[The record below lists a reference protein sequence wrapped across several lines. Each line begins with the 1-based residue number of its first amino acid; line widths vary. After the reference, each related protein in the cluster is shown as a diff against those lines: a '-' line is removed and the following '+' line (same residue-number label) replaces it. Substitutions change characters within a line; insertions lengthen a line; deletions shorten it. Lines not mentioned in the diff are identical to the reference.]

1 MKKTHYAWYTTVL
14 CGLLMFG
21 MSAQQMSQSVF
32 YAKVADSLGVGMGV
46 VSLCYSAST
55 LCAFVMTPLTAYIF
69 TKFPAKPLAC
79 IAIVDPFLSLLLLS
93 VAKSPIV
100 IAAAC
105 LMESFSISGFQHTFP
120 SVMIKRWFNDR
131 GSFAYNIMLF
141 MSMIGG
147 IIFTPVASA
156 IINAEGWGWRWA
168 YRAIALFVILE
179 LPITMLFLKESPE
192 TISVKPYEEAGAKRK
207 NKVQNRPVMNA
218 NVTTKGAWK
227 VPAFYLMALYTAFS
241 VYPLAMQYHIPKHLA
256 TIGFTDTFAA
266 TVITAAL
273 VGGLVGRLVLSYLS
287 DRYGIKV
294 TNVVFCI
301 IGVATLVLLCNSA
314 HFSTVL
320 ILALGFFY
328 GFAVRSGNVHGAV
341 MKYELFG
348 ASPDYVSIM
357 ANSIIISNI
366 ISSTSSTVYGFM
378 YDATGNYVGSF
389 WLASITWILSVVLAF
404 ILLSGKKKAVE
415 KANLETYQA
424 AA

>member
-1 MKKTHYAWYTTVL
+1 
-14 CGLLMFG
+14 MFG

-55 LCAFVMTPLTAYIF
+55 LCAFVMTPLSAYVF
-69 TKFPAKPLAC
+69 RKFPAKKLAC
-79 IAIVDPFLSLLLLS
+79 IAIVDQFLSLLLLS
-93 VAKSPIV
+93 AAQKPIV

-105 LMESFSISGFQHTFP
+105 LMESFSISAFQHTFP
-120 SVMIKRWFNDR
+120 SVMIKRWFKDK

-147 IIFTPVASA
+147 IVFTPIASA

-179 LPITMLFLKESPE
+179 LPIAIAFLKESPE
-192 TISVKPYEEAGAKRK
+192 TISLLPYEEAGAKK
-207 NKVQNRPVMNA
+207 TKKVQSRPVMNA
-218 NVTTKGAWK
+218 DVTTKGAWK
-227 VPAFYLMALYTAFS
+227 VPSFYLMALYTAFS

-294 TNVVFCI
+294 TNVVFCV
-301 IGVATLVLLCNSA
+301 IGVASLILLCNSA
-314 HFSTVL
+314 GLSTIV

-366 ISSTSSTVYGFM
+366 VSSTSSTVYGFM

-389 WLASITWILSVVLAF
+389 VLAIATWVLSVILAF
-404 ILLSGKKKAVE
+404 VLLSGKKKAVQ
-415 KANLETYQA
+415 KANQEMSQVCA
-424 AA
+424 

>member
-1 MKKTHYAWYTTVL
+1 
-14 CGLLMFG
+14 MFG

-55 LCAFVMTPLTAYIF
+55 LCAFVMTPLTAYVF
-69 TKFPAKPLAC
+69 QNYSAKKLAC
-79 IAIVDPFLSLLLLS
+79 IAIIDQFLSLMLLS
-93 VAKSPIV
+93 VATKPIT

-105 LMESFSISGFQHTFP
+105 LLESFSISGFQHTFP
-120 SVMIKRWFNDR
+120 SVMVKRWFKDR

-147 IIFTPVASA
+147 IIFTPIASS
-156 IINAEGWGWRWA
+156 IIGAEGWGWRWA

-179 LPITMLFLKESPE
+179 LPITLLFLKESPE
-192 TISVKPYEEAGAKRK
+192 TISAKPYEEVGAKVK
-207 NKVQNRPVMNA
+207 SKVQSRPVMNA

-227 VPAFYLMALYTAFS
+227 VPSFYLMALYTAFS

-266 TVITAAL
+266 SVITAAL
-273 VGGLVGRLVLSYLS
+273 IGGLVGRLILSYLS
-287 DRYGIKV
+287 DRHGIKV
-294 TNVVFCI
+294 TNVFFCI
-301 IGVATLVLLCNSA
+301 IGVTALLLLCNSA
-314 HFSTVL
+314 NFNTTI

-328 GFAVRSGNVHGAV
+328 GFAVRSSNVHGAV

-366 ISSTSSTVYGFM
+366 VSSTSSTVYGFM
-378 YDATGNYVGSF
+378 FDATGNYVGGF
-389 WLASITWILSVVLAF
+389 ALAIGTWILSVVLAF
-404 ILLSGKKKAVE
+404 ILLSGKKKAAEANREAYQVCYSGPGKE
-415 KANLETYQA
+415 KQ
-424 AA
+424 